1 MGSFTDYL
9 AKSEYVKMN
18 NPRGDLARDILSDP
32 EFPKTDNL
40 KQISSYLHKF
50 LSEEQWEDFL
60 FILRSFLRTGVGGH
74 GKMESR
80 DMTVKI
86 RVEDFQLAG
95 RFDEVKTLIEG
106 IEKEYG
112 DSHTLSIQIEIS
124 V

>member
-1 MGSFTDYL
+1 
-9 AKSEYVKMN
+9 
-18 NPRGDLARDILSDP
+18 
-32 EFPKTDNL
+32 
-40 KQISSYLHKF
+40 
-50 LSEEQWEDFL
+50 
-60 FILRSFLRTGVGGH
+60 
-74 GKMESR
+74 
-80 DMTVKI
+80 MTVKI